1 MILVTGG
8 TGLIG
13 AHLLYDLV
21 KQGKSVRALV
31 RTGSAIEKVKRTF
44 SWYDHNGE
52 ALFSKIEWAQGD
64 VLDPFSIENALENL
78 TQVYHCA
85 GLVSFKKQDRKR
97 LILINQQGTAN
108 LVNACLEKGNIRF
121 CHVSSV
127 SALGRTKSGETI
139 NEQSFWKTSKNN
151 SAYSISKYGA
161 EREVWRA
168 AEEGLNMFIVSPS
181 VVIGPGDWNNG
192 SSKLFNTIYKGIPV
206 YSDGITGYVDVRD
219 VVKIMIRLMD
229 SEVSGERYVVSAE
242 DISYQ
247 NLFKTIATALGKKPP
262 KLRLFPWM
270 AELAWRADSVFS
282 MFGKP
287 QTITKEIARSAFN
300 RYYYD
305 SSKIK
310 KLLDYKFFPIE
321 KSIVDTA
328 GIFLNELAK

>member
-21 KQGKSVRALV
+21 KRGKSVRALV
-31 RTGSAIEKVKRTF
+31 RSGSAIEKVKRTF
-44 SWYDHNGE
+44 LWYDHNGE

-64 VLDPFSIENALENL
+64 VLDPLSIENTLENV

-85 GLVSFKKQDRKR
+85 GLVSFKKQDHKR

-108 LVNACLEKGNIRF
+108 LVNACLGKGNIRF

-151 SAYSISKYGA
+151 SVYSISKYGA

-181 VVIGPGDWNNG
+181 IVIGPGDWNNG

-219 VVKIMIRLMD
+219 VVKIMISLMD

-242 DISYQ
+242 DFSYHK
-247 NLFKTIATALGKKPP
+247 LFSTTAKALGKKPP
-262 KLRLFPWM
+262 SLRLYPWM
-270 AELAWRADSVFS
+270 TELAWRTESVFS

-310 KLLDYKFFPIE
+310 KLLDYKFIPIE

-328 GIFLNELAK
+328 GIFLNEIAK

>member
-21 KQGKSVRALV
+21 KQGKSLRALV
-31 RTGSAIEKVKRTF
+31 RAGSNIEKVKRTF
-44 SWYDHNGE
+44 SWYDQNEE

-64 VLDPFSIENALENL
+64 VLDPFSIENALENV

-85 GLVSFKKQDRKR
+85 GLVSFNKQDRKR
-97 LILINQQGTAN
+97 LILINQQGTAT

-139 NEQSFWKTSKNN
+139 HEQSFWKTSRNN
-151 SAYSISKYGA
+151 SVYSISKYGA

-192 SSKLFNTIYKGIPV
+192 SSRLFNTIYKGIPV
-206 YSDGITGYVDVRD
+206 YSGGITGYVDVRD

-242 DISYQ
+242 DISYRQ
-247 NLFKTIATALGKKPP
+247 LFHSIALILKKKPP
-262 KLRLFPWM
+262 SLRLFPWM

-310 KLLDYKFFPIE
+310 KLLDYKFIPIE